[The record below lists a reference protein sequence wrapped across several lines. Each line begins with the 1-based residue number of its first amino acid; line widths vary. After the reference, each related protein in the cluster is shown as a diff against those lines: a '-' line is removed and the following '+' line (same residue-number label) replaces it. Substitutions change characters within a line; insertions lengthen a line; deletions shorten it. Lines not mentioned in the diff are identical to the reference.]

1 MKIGYIVLCH
11 KEPNLVAS
19 IVNKV
24 TRGTENIAVIHVDGK
39 FDDTPFKEKLK
50 DNSQALFVSHRVKN
64 YWGGFSS
71 IEATMIALE
80 IAYVEEC
87 ERYVLLQGAD
97 YPLHSNRYINDFFE
111 KHKEVEFLK
120 AYNVTSSARK
130 INYMKSW
137 GYYIFDG
144 VDRSKKSLLTFV
156 ARGFMAIN
164 RLGIKYRRGYYY
176 DKKKQKRYDIYWGWA
191 HFALTRQCVEYILS
205 EYRNNEG
212 LNKYFRHTFP
222 VDETYLQTIVYNSSF
237 AERTADGGAVD
248 EQSHSTNVS
257 MLNLTYFEY
266 PGLVRIF
273 NRPDEVKEEKKKDYL
288 YIRKITMDYIKDAQ
302 ISEELL

>member
-1 MKIGYIVLCH
+1 MEIKMKIGYIVLCH
-11 KEPNLVAS
+11 KDPELVAS

-24 TRGTENIAVIHVDGK
+24 TFGTENIAVVHVDGK
-39 FDDTPFKEKLK
+39 YDDSAFKEALK
-50 DNSQALFVSHRVKN
+50 DNHQVFYVNKRIKN

-71 IEATMIALE
+71 IEATMAALE
-80 IAYVEEC
+80 MALQRKC

-97 YPLHSNRYINDFFE
+97 YPLHSNEYINVFFE
-111 KHKEVEFLK
+111 EHKEVEYLK
-120 AYNVTSSARK
+120 AYNVTSSTKK

-137 GYYIFDG
+137 GYHIYDG

-156 ARGFMAIN
+156 ARGFEAIN
-164 RLGIKYRRGYYY
+164 KLGIKYRKGYYY
-176 DKKKQKRYDIYWGWA
+176 DKKQQKRYDIYWGWA

-205 EYRNNEG
+205 EYKNNEG

-222 VDETYLQTIVYNSSF
+222 ADETYLQTVVYNSSF

-248 EQSHSTNVS
+248 EMTYSTNEA

-266 PGLVRIF
+266 PGLVRVF
-273 NRPDEVKEEKKKDYL
+273 DSADEVKEKKKEDYL
-288 YIRKITMDYIKDAQ
+288 YIRKITMDYIIGAKD
-302 ISEELL
+302 